1 MSDTRV
7 EPWLTALLR
16 PRSVA
21 IIGASD
27 DPKKDGARPLRFLR
41 KHGYTGAV
49 YPINPRRETVL
60 GEKSWTG
67 LAALPEVPEHVYI
80 VVGTERVLEAVDQAG
95 RAGVKVATVLADGFA
110 ETGPEGRALQARLA
124 ETALGHGMRLLGP
137 NSMGAA
143 NIIDR
148 TPFTTNAA
156 WEAEDLIPGGLM
168 AISQSGSLIG
178 TLLSRGAARG
188 IGFAHL
194 VSVGNEADLDV
205 GAIGQAA
212 CALDEVECF
221 LLFLETLRRPDRL
234 EAFARA
240 AHKAG
245 KPIVVYKL
253 GRSPEVQDLAV
264 GHTGALVGSDRAA
277 EAFFADLG
285 ILRVDQFEALLELPA
300 LLKGRA
306 AETGRR
312 DKPVAVV
319 TTTGGGG
326 AMAVD
331 RLGVAGI
338 EVRGAPP
345 ALLASVK
352 AATGVEIKSGRL
364 IDVTLA
370 GARYDVM
377 KSVMDGLLASGHF
390 GAVISAIGSSA
401 QFLPERAVQ
410 PVVDCAGH
418 AVPLAACPL
427 PQADR
432 ALTMLAQ
439 AGVPGFRSVESM
451 ADALRA
457 FLHWTPPRDRRGPV
471 PDLGPLPG
479 RFDEASGL
487 DLFDRIGV
495 PTVARRV
502 LGPEDPIPDDLTY
515 PVVLKALSA
524 DLPHKT
530 EAGAVTLGLAD
541 RAAVAAAREA
551 IRGRVAAHAPGAELE
566 GWLIQAMVKG
576 LGEALIGYRVDAESG
591 PVITVGAGG
600 IFAELY
606 GDVAVRLA
614 PVDLPT
620 AREMVAEVRGLKA
633 LAGWRGRVPG
643 DLEAL
648 AGAVSALSTLA
659 ADPER
664 RISEAE
670 ANPVMVLET
679 GVAAVDA
686 LVVRSQGTVP
696 RGPAP
701 GIGRG
706 TA

>member
-1 MSDTRV
+1 MTADKQMTV
-7 EPWLTALLR
+7 EPWLNALVH
-16 PRSVA
+16 PKSVA
-21 IIGASD
+21 IVGASD

-41 KHGYTGAV
+41 KHGYAGAV

-60 GEKSWTG
+60 GERAWPD

-80 VVGTERVLEAVDQAG
+80 VVGTDRVLEAVERCAA
-95 RAGVKVATVLADGFA
+95 AGVKVATVLADGFA

-124 ETALGHGMRLLGP
+124 ETALAGGMRLLGP
-137 NSMGAA
+137 NSMGVA
-143 NIIDR
+143 NIVGR

-156 WEAEDLIPGGLM
+156 WEAESLIPGRLM

-194 VSVGNEADLDV
+194 ISVGNEADLDV
-205 GAIGQAA
+205 GAIGEAA
-212 CALDEVECF
+212 CALEEVDCF

-240 AHKAG
+240 AHAAG
-245 KPIVVYKL
+245 KPIVAYKL
-253 GRSPEVQDLAV
+253 GRSPEAQDLAV

-277 EAFFADLG
+277 EALFADLG

-300 LLKGRA
+300 LLKGRRA
-306 AETGRR
+306 DASRK

-331 RLGVAGI
+331 RLGVAGV
-338 EVRGAPP
+338 EVAGAP
-345 ALLASVK
+345 AELLDRIRGE
-352 AATGVEIKSGRL
+352 TGVEIKSGRL

-377 KSVMDGLLASGHF
+377 KGVLDGLLDSGRF
-390 GAVISAIGSSA
+390 GAVVSAIGSSA

-418 AVPLAACPL
+418 EVPLAGCPL

-432 ALTMLAQ
+432 ALTMLAE
-439 AGVPGFRSVESM
+439 AGVPGFRTIEGM
-451 ADALRA
+451 ADAMRA
-457 FLHWTPPRDRRGPV
+457 FLAWSPPRDRSCDA
-471 PDLGPLPG
+471 PDLSGGPE

-502 LGPEDPIPDDLTY
+502 LGPDDPVPGDLEY

-530 EAGAVTLGLAD
+530 EAGAVALGLTD
-541 RAAVAAAREA
+541 RAAVEAAREA
-551 IRGRVAAHAPGAELE
+551 IRERVRAHSPNVRLE
-566 GWLIQAMVKG
+566 GWLIQSMARGV
-576 LGEALIGYRVDAESG
+576 GEALIGYRLDPEAG
-591 PVITVGAGG
+591 PVVTVGAGG

-606 GDVAVRLA
+606 GDVSVRLA
-614 PVDLPT
+614 PVYIAT
-620 AREMVAEVRGLKA
+620 ARVMVSEVRGLRA
-633 LAGWRGRVPG
+633 LAGYRGREAG
-643 DLEAL
+643 DLEGLAQAL
-648 AGAVSALSTLA
+648 AALSTLG
-659 ADPER
+659 ADPDR
-664 RISEAE
+664 RIAEAE
-670 ANPVMVLET
+670 ANPVIVLEDGK
-679 GVAAVDA
+679 GVVAVDA
-686 LVVRSQGTVP
+686 LIVRSGSDL
-696 RGPAP
+696 
-701 GIGRG
+701 
-706 TA
+706 